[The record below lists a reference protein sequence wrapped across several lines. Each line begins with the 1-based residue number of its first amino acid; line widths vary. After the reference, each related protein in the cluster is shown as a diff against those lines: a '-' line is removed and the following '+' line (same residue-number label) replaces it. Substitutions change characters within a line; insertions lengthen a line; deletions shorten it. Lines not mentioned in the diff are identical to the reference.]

1 MHLESTDLL
10 QRQQQDKK
18 KTERLFN
25 NQYWDHLDQEPKLK
39 CRCKTQTYG
48 NLRKSEIKIFAV
60 VS

>member
-25 NQYWDHLDQEPKLK
+25 NQYWDHPDQEP
-39 CRCKTQTYG
+39 
-48 NLRKSEIKIFAV
+48 
-60 VS
+60 